1 MQVLTRSIKLAVFGL
16 SLWLGLCSAPAARA
30 QGPSTDVQHQAMQKL
45 AFLEGRWSGPITVVR
60 GPGEPLKATQT
71 EDVQFKLDGLV
82 LLIEGKSTAA
92 DGKVMF
98 SALATVAYDEAT
110 KTYRFRAYNQ
120 GRYVDTE
127 LAVTGNGFSWSYAAG
142 PAHVSNTMKLTD
154 KGEWQESTEVD
165 MGSGP
170 PHKVVDML
178 LTRQH

>member
-1 MQVLTRSIKLAVFGL
+1 MTKTMPSISIALAGL
-16 SLWLGLCSAPAARA
+16 SLGLCAGSAAARA

-45 AFLEGRWSGPITVVR
+45 AFLEGHWSGPVTIVR

-71 EDVQFKLDGLV
+71 EDIQYKLDGLV
-82 LLIEGKSTAA
+82 LLIEGKSTGP
-92 DGKVMF
+92 DGKVGF
-98 SALATVAYDEAT
+98 SALATIAYDDAS

>member
-1 MQVLTRSIKLAVFGL
+1 MRKTMPSIGIALVGL
-16 SLWLGLCSAPAARA
+16 SLGLCAGSGAARA

-45 AFLEGRWSGPITVVR
+45 AFLEGHWSGAVTIVR

-82 LLIEGKSTAA
+82 LLIEGNSTGP
-92 DGKVMF
+92 DGKVVF
-98 SALATVAYDEAT
+98 SALATVAYDDAS

-127 LAVTGNGFSWSYAAG
+127 LAVNGNGFSWNYAAG
-142 PAHVSNTMKLTD
+142 PAHVTNTMKLTD

-170 PHKVVDML
+170 PRKVVDML
-178 LTRQH
+178 LNRRP

>member
-1 MQVLTRSIKLAVFGL
+1 MTKTMPSIGIALAGL
-16 SLWLGLCSAPAARA
+16 SLGLCAGSAPAARA

-45 AFLEGRWSGPITVVR
+45 AFLEGQWSGPVTIIR

-71 EDVQFKLDGLV
+71 EDIQYKLDGLV
-82 LLIEGKSTAA
+82 LLIEGKSTGP
-92 DGKVMF
+92 DGKVGF
-98 SALATVAYDEAT
+98 SALATIAYDEST

-120 GRYVDTE
+120 GHYVDTE

-142 PAHVSNTMKLTD
+142 PAHISNTMKLTD
-154 KGEWQESTEVD
+154 KGEWQEWTEVD
-165 MGSGP
+165 IGSGP